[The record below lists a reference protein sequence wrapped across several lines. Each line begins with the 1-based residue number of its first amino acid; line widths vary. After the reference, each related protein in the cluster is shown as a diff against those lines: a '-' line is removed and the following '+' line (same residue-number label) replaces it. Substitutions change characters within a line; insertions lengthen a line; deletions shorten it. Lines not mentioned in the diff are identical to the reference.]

1 MNDKNKNSSESY
13 DDKEALR
20 FHAEG
25 KPGKIAISATKPME
39 TQSDLSLA
47 YSPGVAAPVIAIS
60 EKPETVYDY
69 TSKGNLV
76 AVISNGS
83 AILGLGNL
91 GSLAAKPV
99 MEGKAVLFKRF
110 ADVDAIDIEIDSEDA
125 EVFSSTVEKIGR
137 TFGGINLEDI
147 SAPDCFIIESEL
159 REKLDIP
166 VFHDDQHGTAIISTA
181 GIINALDLTNKKIE
195 NVKVVVNGAGAA
207 GIACLEL
214 LKSMG
219 LPHENA
225 ILCDSKGPIYIG
237 RDENIN
243 QWKAAHAVDTDARSL
258 ADAIKGSDIF
268 LGLSVKDALTKEML
282 ETMNK
287 DPIVFAMANPDPE
300 IDPKLAK
307 EVRPD
312 CIIATGRS
320 DYPNQVN
327 NVLGFPYIFRGALDV
342 RAKTIN
348 DEMKIACA
356 EALAKLARE
365 DVPDEVAAAYSG
377 IRPRYGPDYI
387 IPAPFDPRLIRDI
400 PPAVAKAALESGV
413 ARMPIVDEDAYKNR
427 LSARLDPAAAVMQ
440 PIYQK
445 AKRLMKKVVFAEG
458 EEEKVIRAAL
468 NFRELGLGIPVLVG
482 RKEIIEKSLSEIGQQ
497 LHSGIEIV
505 NAEISDKS
513 DEYTNYLYSRLQR
526 RGVLARDC
534 LRMVNNDRNIFSACM
549 VSLGDADA
557 MVTGVTRNYSLAL
570 EDIRKVIDPAENKR
584 MVGISV
590 IISENKTVLVGDTN
604 VHDMPSA
611 EEIADITQA
620 GADLARKLGLDPH
633 AALLAYSSFGYP
645 EGERSTFMREA
656 VDILDKRN
664 VDFDYDGEMA
674 ADVALNPEAMKLYP
688 FCRLTEPANVLI
700 MPAIHSASISTKLLQ
715 ELGGATLVGPL
726 LVGLSKP
733 VQIAP
738 TGCTVSEL
746 VNLATIAACDLG
758 N

>member
-1 MNDKNKNSSESY
+1 MSDKNKKSGESY

-20 FHAEG
+20 FHADG

-125 EVFSSTVEKIGR
+125 KIFSTTVEKIGR

-181 GIINALDLTNKKIE
+181 GIINALELTNKKIE
-195 NVKVVVNGAGAA
+195 DVKVVVNGAGAA

-219 LPHENA
+219 LPHDNA

-243 QWKAAHAVDTDARSL
+243 QWKAAHATDTDARSL
-258 ADAIKGSDIF
+258 ADAMRGSDIF
-268 LGLSVKDALTKEML
+268 LGLSVKDALTQEML
-282 ETMNK
+282 KTMNK
-287 DPIVFAMANPDPE
+287 DPIIFAMANPDPE
-300 IDPKLAK
+300 IDPKLAR

-400 PPAVAKAALESGV
+400 PPAVAKAAQESGV

-427 LSARLDPAAAVMQ
+427 LSARLDPAAEVMQ

-445 AKRLMKKVVFAEG
+445 AKRLMKRVVFAEG

-482 RKEIIEKSLSEIGQQ
+482 RKEKIEKSLSEIGQQ

-505 NAEISDKS
+505 NAEISEKS
-513 DEYTNYLYSRLQR
+513 DEYANYLYSRLQR
-526 RGVLARDC
+526 RGVLTRDC

-590 IISENKTVLVGDTN
+590 IISKEKTVLVGDTN

-664 VDFDYDGEMA
+664 VDFEYDGEMA

-746 VNLATIAACDLG
+746 VNLATIAACDMG

>member
-1 MNDKNKNSSESY
+1 M
-13 DDKEALR
+13 
-20 FHAEG
+20 
-25 KPGKIAISATKPME
+25 
-39 TQSDLSLA
+39 
-47 YSPGVAAPVIAIS
+47 
-60 EKPETVYDY
+60 
-69 TSKGNLV
+69 
-76 AVISNGS
+76 
-83 AILGLGNL
+83 
-91 GSLAAKPV
+91 
-99 MEGKAVLFKRF
+99 
-110 ADVDAIDIEIDSEDA
+110 
-125 EVFSSTVEKIGR
+125 
-137 TFGGINLEDI
+137 
-147 SAPDCFIIESEL
+147 
-159 REKLDIP
+159 
-166 VFHDDQHGTAIISTA
+166 
-181 GIINALDLTNKKIE
+181 
-195 NVKVVVNGAGAA
+195 VVNGAGAA

-258 ADAIKGSDIF
+258 ADAMKGSDIF

-307 EVRPD
+307 EVRSD

-482 RKEIIEKSLSEIGQQ
+482 RKENIEKSLSEIGQQ

-549 VSLGDADA
+549 VSMGDADA